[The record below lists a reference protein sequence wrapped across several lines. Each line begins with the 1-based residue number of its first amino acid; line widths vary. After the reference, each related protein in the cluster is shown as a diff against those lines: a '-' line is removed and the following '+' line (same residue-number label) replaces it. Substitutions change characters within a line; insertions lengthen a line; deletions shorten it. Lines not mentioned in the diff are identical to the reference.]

1 MQITLTRCTGSS
13 ASGDP
18 GSWSQDSVD
27 GLMSGADSV
36 DGWGSGAGRILISSH
51 Y

>member
-1 MQITLTRCTGSS
+1 MQIVLTRCTVSS

-18 GSWSQDSVD
+18 GSWGQDSVD
-27 GLMSGADSV
+27 GWMSRADSV